1 MAKRADF
8 LVNAET
14 KGTDKIKDMS
24 VSVKDLERAQKAAT
38 KAASSY
44 RESVNEAASNTAA
57 FKNAFDGLDNS
68 LRMMQGVLSDLT
80 DAYTVQVQA
89 ETQLATVMRQRM
101 QATDAD
107 INAIKKLASEQQKL
121 GVVGDEVQLAGA
133 QQIATFLT
141 QRRSIE
147 TLLPA
152 MNDLLVQQKG
162 LKATGNDAV
171 AVANLMGKAMQ
182 GQTSALKRVGITFS
196 EAQAKVMQYGTE
208 SERSAML
215 AQIITDNV
223 GHMNAEV
230 AKTDVGKLKQ
240 QANALGDVKEGWGAV
255 AMSVQPY
262 VAFASQ
268 LTTMTTGIIR
278 LVGGMSLLVN
288 KLIPARIMMQANA
301 TAMAAAATMA
311 TRYNF
316 SMRTAIIVTNGL
328 KIAIKGLLIT
338 TVVGAAVVALT
349 TALEYFMNSADD
361 AADSTDKL
369 TDAEKRAAAGIDEAE
384 MARQQEK
391 RTIEDSRAALA
402 LNIAKLK
409 EFKGSKEAERRL
421 AEEMNNIYGDTMGRY
436 SSVSDWYKTLTRNS
450 EAYCR
455 QLTLEARARTI
466 ANEIAEIEHK
476 QYGMYPDGKPQ
487 PPAANIPE
495 QKPASDRRDLK
506 NASVP
511 PRELLDPTKFGR
523 LSDPRRLIQEA
534 TEGTDFEQPFA
545 VVAKPEF
552 EMPEKGEIR
561 SAIYEGLE
569 KKRGTLQEELQSVF
583 AEMAEIKFD
592 GGKGGKGGDG
602 GDKSLKYK
610 ENAKSLNDW
619 LSNERYLVEALH
631 AVDETDQDRIKTLSE
646 KLAVAREHIKVSR
659 EALGIDEK
667 KKEHVPLMLEEI
679 KTWEQLNEEIAY
691 NNELFQKAGAEQKSD
706 LIKRREELDKL
717 VRKFEEFDAA
727 LATPPD
733 MASLKNNRDI
743 DKAMSYWRSRQDTY
757 SSPDDIEKAQRAIE
771 QLQRMKDARSFGAEL
786 PEMLREASKINDL
799 SKKEYKIRVRGMGF
813 DELTRKI
820 NDLRERLA
828 DMENPVTET
837 QRAEIESLIATYE
850 KWRRDSI
857 DTFAAI
863 RQGWD
868 GIQSIAG
875 GIESIDNA
883 MEESENTWK
892 KVQGVING
900 LLQIFDGVTS
910 VISTINQLREGI
922 GGLSQDSAKSE
933 KEKAAAQLVSTGAQL
948 ANMALAPVA
957 AEAQLPVIAANKEAA
972 ASYLEVAA
980 AAFYAAH
987 ASIPFAGFALG
998 SVFAGGAASVV
1009 ASIGQS
1015 VPKFADGGI
1024 AYGPTLGLFG
1034 EYAGASNNPE
1044 VVAPLDKLRGM
1055 LNPAPAVGG
1064 EVTVRIKGRDLA
1076 GVLNLNNLYRN
1087 RI

>member
-1 MAKRADF
+1 M
-8 LVNAET
+8 NAET

-24 VSVKDLERAQKAAT
+24 VSVKDLERAQKAAA
-38 KAASSY
+38 KATRNIRAELK
-44 RESVNEAASNTAA
+44 ESAITAGA

-80 DAYTVQVQA
+80 DAYTVQIQA

-268 LTTMTTGIIR
+268 LTTMTTGVIR
-278 LVGGMSLLVN
+278 LVDGTNLLI
-288 KLIPARIMMQANA
+288 KRLIPASVAFKANEIAANA
-301 TAMAAAATMA
+301 ASAAATKYGWSARAAAIA
-311 TRYNF
+311 TH
-316 SMRTAIIVTNGL
+316 SL
-328 KIAIKGLLIT
+328 KVAIKGLLIT

-476 QYGMYPDGKPQ
+476 QYDMYPDGRPQ

-511 PRELLDPTKFGR
+511 PRELLDPTKLGR

-592 GGKGGKGGDG
+592 GGGKGGDG
-602 GDKSLKYK
+602 GNKSLKYK

-619 LSNERYLVEALH
+619 LNNERYLVEALH

-757 SSPDDIEKAQRAIE
+757 SSSDDIEKAQRAIE

-786 PEMLREASKINDL
+786 PEMLREASKINEL

-820 NDLRERLA
+820 NDLRERL
-828 DMENPVTET
+828 
-837 QRAEIESLIATYE
+837 
-850 KWRRDSI
+850 RRDSI

-1044 VVAPLDKLRGM
+1044 VVAPLDTLRGM

>member
-1 MAKRADF
+1 
-8 LVNAET
+8 
-14 KGTDKIKDMS
+14 
-24 VSVKDLERAQKAAT
+24 
-38 KAASSY
+38 
-44 RESVNEAASNTAA
+44 
-57 FKNAFDGLDNS
+57 
-68 LRMMQGVLSDLT
+68 
-80 DAYTVQVQA
+80 
-89 ETQLATVMRQRM
+89 
-101 QATDAD
+101 
-107 INAIKKLASEQQKL
+107 
-121 GVVGDEVQLAGA
+121 
-133 QQIATFLT
+133 
-141 QRRSIE
+141 
-147 TLLPA
+147 
-152 MNDLLVQQKG
+152 
-162 LKATGNDAV
+162 
-171 AVANLMGKAMQ
+171 
-182 GQTSALKRVGITFS
+182 
-196 EAQAKVMQYGTE
+196 
-208 SERSAML
+208 
-215 AQIITDNV
+215 
-223 GHMNAEV
+223 
-230 AKTDVGKLKQ
+230 
-240 QANALGDVKEGWGAV
+240 
-255 AMSVQPY
+255 
-262 VAFASQ
+262 
-268 LTTMTTGIIR
+268 
-278 LVGGMSLLVN
+278 
-288 KLIPARIMMQANA
+288 
-301 TAMAAAATMA
+301 
-311 TRYNF
+311 
-316 SMRTAIIVTNGL
+316 
-328 KIAIKGLLIT
+328 
-338 TVVGAAVVALT
+338 
-349 TALEYFMNSADD
+349 
-361 AADSTDKL
+361 
-369 TDAEKRAAAGIDEAE
+369 
-384 MARQQEK
+384 
-391 RTIEDSRAALA
+391 
-402 LNIAKLK
+402 
-409 EFKGSKEAERRL
+409 
-421 AEEMNNIYGDTMGRY
+421 
-436 SSVSDWYKTLTRNS
+436 
-450 EAYCR
+450 
-455 QLTLEARARTI
+455 
-466 ANEIAEIEHK
+466 
-476 QYGMYPDGKPQ
+476 
-487 PPAANIPE
+487 
-495 QKPASDRRDLK
+495 
-506 NASVP
+506 
-511 PRELLDPTKFGR
+511 
-523 LSDPRRLIQEA
+523 
-534 TEGTDFEQPFA
+534 
-545 VVAKPEF
+545 
-552 EMPEKGEIR
+552 
-561 SAIYEGLE
+561 
-569 KKRGTLQEELQSVF
+569 
-583 AEMAEIKFD
+583 
-592 GGKGGKGGDG
+592 
-602 GDKSLKYK
+602 
-610 ENAKSLNDW
+610 
-619 LSNERYLVEALH
+619 
-631 AVDETDQDRIKTLSE
+631 
-646 KLAVAREHIKVSR
+646 
-659 EALGIDEK
+659 
-667 KKEHVPLMLEEI
+667 MLEEI

-757 SSPDDIEKAQRAIE
+757 SSSDDIEKAQRAIE

-786 PEMLREASKINDL
+786 PEMLREASKINEL

-1044 VVAPLDKLRGM
+1044 VVAPLDTLRGM

>member
-1 MAKRADF
+1 M
-8 LVNAET
+8 NAET

-24 VSVKDLERAQKAAT
+24 VSVKDLERAQKAAA
-38 KAASSY
+38 KATRNIRAELK
-44 RESVNEAASNTAA
+44 ESAITAGA

-80 DAYTVQVQA
+80 DAYTVQIQA

-107 INAIKKLASEQQKL
+107 INAIKKLASEQQEL

-268 LTTMTTGIIR
+268 LTTMTTGVIR
-278 LVGGMSLLVN
+278 LVDGTNLLI
-288 KLIPARIMMQANA
+288 KRLIPASVAFKANEIAANA
-301 TAMAAAATMA
+301 ASAAATKYGWSARAAAIA
-311 TRYNF
+311 TH
-316 SMRTAIIVTNGL
+316 SL
-328 KIAIKGLLIT
+328 KVAIKGLLIT

-476 QYGMYPDGKPQ
+476 QYDMYPDGRPQ
-487 PPAANIPE
+487 PPAENIPE

-511 PRELLDPTKFGR
+511 PHELLDPTKLGR

-592 GGKGGKGGDG
+592 GGGKGGGKGGDG
-602 GDKSLKYK
+602 GNKSLKYK

-619 LSNERYLVEALH
+619 LNNERYLVEALH

-757 SSPDDIEKAQRAIE
+757 SSSDDIEKAQRAIE

-786 PEMLREASKINDL
+786 PEMLREASKINEL

-813 DELTRKI
+813 DEVTRKI

-1015 VPKFADGGI
+1015 VPKFAAGGI